1 MCVPA
6 VMVGWKETVDL
17 EDGVPVASPVLVR
30 VDALSPRQSVWIM
43 CSGFVKSGGVPGG
56 TLIVWRV

>member
-17 EDGVPVASPVLVR
+17 EDGVPVTSPVR
-30 VDALSPRQSVWIM
+30 VDAVSPRRSVWTM
-43 CSGFVKSGGVPGG
+43 RSRFVKSGGAPGG
-56 TLIVWRV
+56 ALIVWRV